1 MSLAHPLLPL
11 TIPEVHVARNIVL
24 SIHKNSIL
32 DFRSLSLE
40 EPPKAELQ
48 PFLDLEHAGLLKAD
62 TPRPARLARVTYD
75 VISGDRVAKYYESLV
90 DVLNGTIVSQ
100 EVVDQPAHAALTL

>member
-1 MSLAHPLLPL
+1 MSLPHPLLPL
-11 TIPEVHVARNIVL
+11 TIPEVHIARDTVL
-24 SIHKNSIL
+24 SVHKNSIL

-48 PFLDLEHAGLLKAD
+48 PFLDLENAGLLQSH

-75 VISGDRVAKYYESLV
+75 VIGGDRVAKYFETLV
-90 DVLNGTIVSQ
+90 DITQ
-100 EVVDQPAHAALTL
+100 KAVVGQQVVERPAHAALTL